1 MLISKN
7 KTKQSS
13 AALCLG
19 WMFHYQNIECPPR
32 QNLFREFGRL
42 RGRPKLHNQ
51 YACKILLCFSF
62 FFFFSWT
69 NAWATTGWD
78 DYAFGTFEP
87 VCILKSMAG
96 LVKRNTKR
104 QKRQTQTSISIITW
118 TNHSHY
124 SRFISNLDENFYQ
137 IPSRNSLP
145 QVGGNNFLVGLLI
158 DSKCTRLFSSRVPSS
173 YSMKVSVRIL
183 NQVLQNRD
191 QVYFCS
197 INSESQTSP
206 TLHPATPIT
215 FQPALNSIQNIPTA
229 NQVTIYSY

>member
-1 MLISKN
+1 MIPSLESKDGITLILTFN
-7 KTKQSS
+7 HIQP
-13 AALCLG
+13 
-19 WMFHYQNIECPPR
+19 HIE
-32 QNLFREFGRL
+32 
-42 RGRPKLHNQ
+42 K
-51 YACKILLCFSF
+51 
-62 FFFFSWT
+62 
-69 NAWATTGWD
+69 
-78 DYAFGTFEP
+78 
-87 VCILKSMAG
+87 
-96 LVKRNTKR
+96 
-104 QKRQTQTSISIITW
+104 
-118 TNHSHY
+118 
-124 SRFISNLDENFYQ
+124 RFISNLDENFYQ